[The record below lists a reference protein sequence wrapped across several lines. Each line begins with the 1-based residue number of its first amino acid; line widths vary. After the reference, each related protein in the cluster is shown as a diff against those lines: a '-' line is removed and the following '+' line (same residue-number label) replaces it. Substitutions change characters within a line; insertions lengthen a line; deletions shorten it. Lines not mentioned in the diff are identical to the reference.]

1 VSKRNRLILKIIPL
15 LALSICV
22 AQSEPHNSSGQQTS
36 FSAGE
41 EFEHPVALPSGA
53 LKALETSKL
62 SAAMLRGCAVDEGI
76 KVNEI
81 PASWFVAS
89 WIELRRD
96 RSSGLVVR
104 AKPPC
109 FWGAHVTDF
118 WLLSRTGANYYVI
131 FTGRA
136 DAFRVLPGRANGYP
150 KVQLIFAA
158 QAGAVITYVT
168 FDYVNGE
175 YTESDS
181 STERPYDN

>member
-1 VSKRNRLILKIIPL
+1 VSKRNRLILKTIPL
-15 LALSICV
+15 LALSLCV
-22 AQSEPHNSSGQQTS
+22 AQSEPHNSSGHQTS

-62 SAAMLRGCAVDEGI
+62 SAEMLRGCAVDEGI

-81 PASWFVAS
+81 PASWFVGS
-89 WIELRRD
+89 WVELRRG
-96 RSSGLVVR
+96 RSGLVVG
-104 AKPPC
+104 AKPGC
-109 FWGAHVTDF
+109 FWGAHVTQF
-118 WLLSRTGANYYVI
+118 WLLSKIGANYNVV

-136 DAFRVLPGRANGYP
+136 DAFRVLSEWTNGYP

-158 QAGAVITYVT
+158 QAGAEITYVT
-168 FDYVNGE
+168 FDFANGE

-181 STERPYDN
+181 RTERPYDN